1 MMKRLTQLK
10 SKKGTTLV
18 EVLVAMFI
26 TSILVGIAFGMM
38 TTETR
43 LMNTVKSNAHL
54 DAVCDTVNE
63 YVRNCVSTAKRGAVY
78 KFESANIGNITT
90 AAQNYV
96 DTQTTQSD
104 KLYALMVRY
113 PNPTQPHNTDNPQ
126 MARIYDFGP
135 LDSSNLSSFTTNLSA
150 VMGADDANGL
160 FYDAYYGN
168 SSFEMTVVSSGTS
181 IKIYSQFRNPYTG
194 ELANQP
200 RTISFSMM
208 NGGSLTGGAF
218 SDGDEMGDGVVILY
232 TKNDPGIYTT
242 TPAPS
247 P

>member
-26 TSILVGIAFGMM
+26 TSVLVGIAFGMM
-38 TTETR
+38 NTETR
-43 LMNTVKSNAHL
+43 LMNTIKSNAHL

-63 YVRNCVSTAKRGAVY
+63 YVRSCVSTAKRGAVY
-78 KFESANIGNITT
+78 KYESANISNITT

-96 DTQTTQSD
+96 STQTTQSD
-104 KLYALMVRY
+104 KLFALMIRY
-113 PNPTQPHNTDNPQ
+113 PDPTQPHTTANPQ
-126 MARIYDFGP
+126 MSKIYDFGP
-135 LDSSNLSSFTTNLSA
+135 LDSSNLSTFTSKLSA
-150 VMGADDANGL
+150 VMGANDTNSL

-168 SSFEMTVVSSGTS
+168 SSFEMTVVTSGTN
-181 IKIYSQFRNPYTG
+181 IKLYSQFRNPYTG

-200 RTISFSMM
+200 RTLSFSMM

-218 SDGDEMGDGVVILY
+218 NDGDEMGDGIVILY